1 MKTLTTTFAAFALAG
16 LATPAMAQLT
26 PYEDYTVSEQ
36 ISTIT
41 TVKVDANMMDYYL
54 EGIRQT
60 WVAQNEIAVK
70 LGYMESYDI
79 YVSELPE
86 SGQFNLLLVANFAN
100 SAALEPNKARY
111 DAFMRE
117 WGEANQAASRE
128 TSSTVYPNIREIT
141 GEYRVRKLTMKPE

>member
-1 MKTLTTTFAAFALAG
+1 MKTLIMTFAAFALAG
-16 LATPAMAQLT
+16 PATPAMAQLT
-26 PYEDYTVSEQ
+26 PYEDYTVSDQ

-60 WVAQNEIAVK
+60 WVAQNEIAVN
-70 LGYMESYDI
+70 LGYMDSYDI

-141 GEYRVRKLTMKPE
+141 GEYRVRKLTIKPE